1 MKAIPT
7 IITRPMTKSTIEIFD
22 FLLKIG
28 LKKLVN
34 NAVEERQTKATEMVD
49 VLMEW

>member
-7 IITRPMTKSTIEIFD
+7 IITKPMIKSTIEIFA

-34 NAVEERQTKATEMVD
+34 NAVEERQTKATEMVE
-49 VLMEW
+49 VLIEW